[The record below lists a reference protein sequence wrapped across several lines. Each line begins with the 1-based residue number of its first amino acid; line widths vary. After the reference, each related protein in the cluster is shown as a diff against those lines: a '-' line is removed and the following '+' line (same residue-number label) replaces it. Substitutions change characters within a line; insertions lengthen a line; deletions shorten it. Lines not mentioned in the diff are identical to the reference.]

1 MSDWTR
7 LDRGI
12 LASGTRPMQMRHDRS
27 LILRELTQ
35 ISTEVWVTD
44 FA

>member
-12 LASGTRPMQMRHDRS
+12 LAPGTRAMQMRHDRL
-27 LILRELTQ
+27 LILHELTQ